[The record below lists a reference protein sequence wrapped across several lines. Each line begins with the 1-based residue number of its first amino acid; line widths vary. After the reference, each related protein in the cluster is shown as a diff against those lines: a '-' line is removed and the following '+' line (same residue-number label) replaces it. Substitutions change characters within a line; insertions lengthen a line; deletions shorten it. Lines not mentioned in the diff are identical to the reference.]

1 MTIRF
6 VVDGVDGAVDAAA
19 STASFNAGRAD
30 HLVRARFPDVDRD
43 FALKLLKSG
52 RISIDGATAS
62 LKSRAHNGA
71 TVTVDIADGRLGAP
85 RFIPYTVLHR
95 ARGLIVVDKAAG
107 VAMHEGPGVGINNPD
122 AARAEN
128 DGDGD
133 GDDDTGD
140 VPLSLLLAR
149 DCAEAGDVVDANFPA
164 FLGRLDRPT
173 SGLVVA
179 ALTLRAL
186 HQVEPSW
193 RQGDIRKEYLVAVTG
208 HTDDSGLID
217 VPLAG
222 RRPHQR
228 GTGVIDEARTGY
240 TTIARSTA
248 RIPGHKSGIS
258 IIVAELFTGRTHQ
271 IRRHLKAIGHALVGD
286 PRYGARDDDGST
298 GLQLH
303 AWRIRQNAKAT
314 SWPSALLPTSIEAPW
329 PERITTVMTAA
340 GIDVPAALARAR
352 ALG

>member
-6 VVDGVDGAVDAAA
+6 VVDGVVDASVDAAA
-19 STASFNAGRAD
+19 TTAVSNAGRAD

-62 LKSRAHNGA
+62 LKSRAGNGA
-71 TVTVDIADGRLGAP
+71 VVTVDIADGRLGAP

-95 ARGLIVVDKAAG
+95 ARGIIVVDKAAG
-107 VAMHEGPGVGINNPD
+107 VAMHEGPGVGVNNPD
-122 AARAEN
+122 ADH
-128 DGDGD
+128 DGDSD
-133 GDDDTGD
+133 NDSGD
-140 VPLSLLLAR
+140 VPLSLLLAK
-149 DCAEAGDVVDANFPA
+149 DCAEGGCVVDANFPA

-208 HTDDSGLID
+208 HTDDSGMID

-240 TTIARSTA
+240 TTVARSTA

-303 AWRIRQNAKAT
+303 AWRIRQNPQAT

-352 ALG
+352 ALP

>member
-6 VVDGVDGAVDAAA
+6 VVDSVDGVDSDAVSATSA
-19 STASFNAGRAD
+19 STAARPD

-52 RISIDGATAS
+52 RISVDGITAS
-62 LKSRAHNGA
+62 LKSRAENGA
-71 TVTVDIADGRLGAP
+71 TVTIDIADGRLGAP

-107 VAMHEGPGVGINNPD
+107 VAMHEGPGVGVNNPD
-122 AARAEN
+122 V
-128 DGDGD
+128 DHD
-133 GDDDTGD
+133 GDDDGNDSGD
-140 VPLSLLLAR
+140 VPLSIRLAR
-149 DCAEAGDVVDANFPA
+149 DSVEAGELVDANFPA

-208 HTDDSGLID
+208 HTDDRGMID

-298 GLQLH
+298 GLLLH
-303 AWRIRQNAKAT
+303 AWRIRQNTRST

-329 PERITTVMTAA
+329 PSRITAVMIAA
-340 GIDVPAALARAR
+340 GIDVPAALVSAR
-352 ALG
+352 ALP

>member
-6 VVDGVDGAVDAAA
+6 VVDGVVDGGHAVVVG
-19 STASFNAGRAD
+19 NAGRAD

-52 RISIDGATAS
+52 RISVDGITAS
-62 LKSRAHNGA
+62 LKSRANNGA

-85 RFIPYTVLHR
+85 RFIPYTMLHR

-107 VAMHEGPGVGINNPD
+107 VAMHEGPGVGINNRD
-122 AARAEN
+122 A
-128 DGDGD
+128 DHDDD
-133 GDDDTGD
+133 GDDSGD
-140 VPLSLLLAR
+140 VPLSLLVAK
-149 DCAEAGDVVDANFPA
+149 DCAEGGEVVDANFPA

-208 HTDDSGLID
+208 HTDDSGMID

-240 TTIARSTA
+240 TTIARSKA

-298 GLQLH
+298 GLLLH

-329 PERITTVMTAA
+329 PSRITAVVIAA
-340 GIDVPAALARAR
+340 GIDVPAALVRAR
-352 ALG
+352 ALP